1 MRLQLSLCGGW
12 VEWYAKSFSCH
23 KSYNSWVSDNTT
35 KVFSQQPELVPSIIL
50 HIMVFLLGVVGHTLL
65 LLYLL
70 TTHKERNINTGMF
83 MVSLSVADLLMLVV
97 YIPLEVTKDL
107 ITQELRGGV
116 VCKVKEYI
124 KMLTALASVINMV
137 AVSFERYNLYSF

>member
-1 MRLQLSLCGGW
+1 MSLCGGLN
-12 VEWYAKSFSCH
+12 EWYAKSFSCH
-23 KSYNSWVSDNTT
+23 KSYCWVSDNTT

-70 TTHKERNINTGMF
+70 TTHKERNVNTGMF

>member
-1 MRLQLSLCGGW
+1 M
-12 VEWYAKSFSCH
+12 
-23 KSYNSWVSDNTT
+23 
-35 KVFSQQPELVPSIIL
+35 
-50 HIMVFLLGVVGHTLL
+50 L

>member
-23 KSYNSWVSDNTT
+23 KKCSWVSDNTT

-137 AVSFERYNLYSF
+137 AVSFERYNLYPF